1 MAFDFSHSIWQSK
14 LVRLRAFEPAD
25 WEGYH
30 AWNFDDEQ
38 SRALYWIPLP
48 GTGDRVRRWAEKEAG
63 REREGDNFR
72 FVIEENAEHRLV
84 GDLTLNQCDAR
95 VGSFSYGVN
104 IARADRGRGYAREAI
119 LIALRY
125 YFGELRYHKVTAR
138 VYAFNAAS
146 IRLHEAL
153 GFQKEG
159 QIRDMVFTH
168 GQYYDELVYGL
179 TSDDFRRAFPDWT

>member
-1 MAFDFSHSIWQSK
+1 MAPDLSHSIWQGK
-14 LVRLRAFEPAD
+14 LVRLRAFEAAD

-38 SRALYWIPLP
+38 SCALYFIPPP
-48 GTGDRVRRWAEKEAG
+48 GTAEGVRRWAEKEAA

-72 FVIEENAEHRLV
+72 FVIEENAEGRLV
-84 GDLTLNQCDAR
+84 GDLTVNNCDPR

-104 IARADRGRGYAREAI
+104 IARDYRGKGYAREAI

-125 YFGELRYHKVTAR
+125 YFGERRYHKVTVH
-138 VYAFNAAS
+138 VYGFNAAS
-146 IRLHEAL
+146 IRLHESL

-159 QIRDMVFTH
+159 QIRDVVYTH
-168 GQYYDELVYGL
+168 GQYFDELVYGL
-179 TSDDFRRAFPDWT
+179 TSDEFRQAFPDWL